1 MRANSSMM
9 SISRR
14 CDWKRVYLVS
24 FFEFLH
30 SIERSSMDYIIFA
43 VGSFFTHETAFYGDI
58 LCSHCVSNVLIGKW
72 VFWWFGDV
80 IPKMV
85 KLTRMLQQQW
95 AHEHSLKIWYG
106 TAKTTCKTTFMMQ
119 LPHLI
124 ISRANMMTKNSV
136 LAVKQAAL
144 GLLHRISKIILNHK
158 W

>member
-1 MRANSSMM
+1 MIDFVRANSSMM

-43 VGSFFTHETAFYGDI
+43 VGSFFTHENAFYGDI

-95 AHEHSLKIWYG
+95 AHEHSLKIWYMALQKQR
-106 TAKTTCKTTFMMQ
+106 AKRRIWCNCRIWSSAAQIWWRKIVCW
-119 LPHLI
+119 LSSKRHLGFYI
-124 ISRANMMTKNSV
+124 EFQR
-136 LAVKQAAL
+136 
-144 GLLHRISKIILNHK
+144 
-158 W
+158 